1 MDQTSMSSDPLVNQF
16 LSAGTEDRQQE
27 VISRLLA
34 EHAYGRI
41 DGILA
46 SRFRQSSLPRHHRD
60 DIRSEILVRLI
71 HRLSQL
77 ATGTKSEPI
86 ASFPDYVAVVAFNT
100 FDDFVRRA
108 FPLRTKL
115 RNRVRYVLN
124 HDPALAL
131 WESEDVIVAGLA
143 RWRGQP
149 AKPATYAPRAKKDLR
164 AMLLEL
170 FQHTGTPVTL
180 EGVISM
186 LAPVHD
192 VPENESPQEVE
203 RQRAVATSRHPA
215 DEIESRQYL
224 RALWKEICE
233 LPLRQRMAL
242 LLHARDADGES
253 VTRLLPVSG
262 VATMHQIGDTLSLP
276 HTELMPLW
284 DELPLDDLKI
294 ATLLQVSRQQVIN
307 LRRSARDRLERRMS
321 TQQQIRT
328 PRPGRKREER

>member
-1 MDQTSMSSDPLVNQF
+1 MSSDSLVTQF
-16 LSAGTEDRQQE
+16 LSAESEDRQQE

-46 SRFRQSSLPRHHRD
+46 ARFRQSSLPRHHRD

-77 ATGTKSEPI
+77 ATGTKTDPI

-100 FDDFVRRA
+100 FDDFVRKA

-115 RNRVRYVLN
+115 RNRIRYVLN

-131 WESEDVIVAGLA
+131 WASGDTFVAGLA

-149 AKPATYAPRAKKDLR
+149 AKPVAAPYAPRGTKNLR
-164 AMLLEL
+164 AMLLEF
-170 FQHTGTPVTL
+170 FQHTGAPVTL

-186 LAPVHD
+186 LAPAHD
-192 VPENESPQEVE
+192 VPENEAPQEVE
-203 RQRAVATSRHPA
+203 RQRAAAASRHPA
-215 DEIESRQYL
+215 EEIESRQYL
-224 RALWKEICE
+224 RALWKEICD

-242 LLHARDADGES
+242 LLHARDGDGES

-276 HTELMPLW
+276 HAELVPLW

-294 ATLLQVSRQQVIN
+294 ATMLQVTRQQVIN
-307 LRRSARDRLERRMS
+307 LRRSARDRLERRMGA
-321 TQQQIRT
+321 QQAA
-328 PRPGRKREER
+328 PAPAGRKREAR